1 MTWWPSTRRT
11 HIVNKQFTNVALISS
26 LCAPPH
32 TIRTILT
39 IHHRLCI
46 QLVSSLLFIYV
57 SILLIY
63 FHSWWYYVKTLLP
76 SSLSFLFF
84 FFRFP
89 WKFLSYRCRRTV
101 NKYTSL
107 NVHNSLVCGA
117 RRFPSDITTGW
128 LSLKMKYDATQRNKI
143 IAKLIYQQ
151 KKPTVPGSDS
161 ISRRNPS
168 WTWNSFANLN
178 V

>member
-101 NKYTSL
+101 NTLLWMSTVLWLKS
-107 NVHNSLVCGA
+107 VCGA

-128 LSLKMKYDATQRNKI
+128 LSLKIKYDATHRNEI

-168 WTWNSFANLN
+168 CT
-178 V
+178 

>member
-46 QLVSSLLFIYV
+46 QLVSKFFLPCYSSTYPYYWFTFIHDDTM
-57 SILLIY
+57 SRRY
-63 FHSWWYYVKTLLP
+63 FP
-76 SSLSFLFF
+76 PSLSFLFF
-84 FFRFP
+84 FFFKFP

-128 LSLKMKYDATQRNKI
+128 LSLKIKYDATQHKEI
-143 IAKLIYQQ
+143 IA
-151 KKPTVPGSDS
+151 
-161 ISRRNPS
+161 
-168 WTWNSFANLN
+168 
-178 V
+178 